1 MESGKQCLSN
11 LGTTLIQ
18 AGSKLKVLAPEY
30 RSGEDLNVEDF
41 ASGTERVTYSYQ
53 PSVAKWQA
61 GEKLGPVF
69 GKIHTYITPGKNL
82 ASLRLRSNRGGRAR
96 NEI

>member
-11 LGTTLIQ
+11 FGITLIQ
-18 AGSKLKVLAPEY
+18 AGSKLKVLALEH

-41 ASGTERVTYSYQ
+41 ASGTERVNYSYQ

-61 GEKLGPVF
+61 GEKLGPAF
-69 GKIHTYITPGKNL
+69 GMSHTYITTGKNL
-82 ASLRLRSNRGGRAR
+82 ASLRLRSNRGGRAT

>member
-69 GKIHTYITPGKNL
+69 GEIHTYITPGKNL